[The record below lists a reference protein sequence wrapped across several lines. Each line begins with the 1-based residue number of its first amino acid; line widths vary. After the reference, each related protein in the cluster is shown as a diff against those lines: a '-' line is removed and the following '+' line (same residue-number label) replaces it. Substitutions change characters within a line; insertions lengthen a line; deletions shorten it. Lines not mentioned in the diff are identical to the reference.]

1 MPSMS
6 TAEIYAELAP
16 HLRRL
21 TVDDYYGMLDAG
33 LLQEDDR
40 VELLRGVI
48 VEMSPTNPPHHLVV
62 EWLTMWVA
70 RRVAEGLHV
79 RVQSPWSAAIDSEP
93 EPDLVVAPAGWHR
106 RPASRRSPH
115 EAALMVEVADSSLR
129 RDLLVKAAIYAEAG
143 VADYWVVD
151 VIAEQVVVHRDPV
164 DGVYQSV
171 QRVGSPEVLIGAGVD
186 VPLGDLFSFVRGE

>member
-1 MPSMS
+1 MPAMS

-33 LLQEDDR
+33 LLHEDDK

-48 VEMSPTNPPHHLVV
+48 VEMSPAGRSHDLVI
-62 EWLTMWVA
+62 EWLTMRLA

-79 RVQSPWSAAIDSEP
+79 RVHGPWSAAVDSEP
-93 EPDLVVAPAGWHR
+93 EPDVVVAPAGWHR
-106 RPASRRSPH
+106 QPAAKRSPSH
-115 EAALMVEVADSSLR
+115 AALMVEVADSSLR
-129 RDLLVKAAIYAEAG
+129 RDLLVKASIYAEAG

-151 VIAEQVVVHRDPV
+151 VPAEQVVVHRDPV
-164 DGVYQSV
+164 AGAYQSV
-171 QRVGSPEVLIGAGVD
+171 ERVSPPEELLGAGVE
-186 VPLGDLFSFVRGE
+186 VPLADLFAFVRGE